1 MIRFFK
7 RATLYPL
14 AVLFIIFDDLIYRK
28 IVTGIFSVIK
38 SLGIVQW
45 IDGIIAKQNRYV
57 TLMAFLLCFIMGE
70 GLSMVS
76 IAAAVS
82 GHVIEA
88 VLIYLIKIMLALY
101 AFVILNQQKDKL
113 FSFGWFRYAY
123 DKVVW
128 LVYRIKSSVIYS
140 EVNDALHQVKRYLYV
155 RSRKGALLR
164 KIKRIAVNFK
174 SR

>member
-1 MIRFFK
+1 MIRFLK

-28 IVTGIFSVIK
+28 IVTGIFSAIK
-38 SLGIVQW
+38 SWGIIQW
-45 IDGIIAKQNRYV
+45 IDGIIDKQNRYV
-57 TLMAFLLCFIMGE
+57 ILVVFLLCFVTGE
-70 GLSMVS
+70 GLGMVS

-82 GHVIEA
+82 GHVVEA
-88 VLIYLIKIMLALY
+88 VLIYIIKIILALY

-128 LVYRIKSSVIYS
+128 LVSRIKSSIIYS
-140 EVNDALHQVKRYLYV
+140 EVNNTLHQVKRYLYV

-164 KIKRIAVNFK
+164 KIKRIAVNLK